1 MGVVL
6 VLIAGSAPQY
16 LLSHVVCCSAM
27 ATRRS
32 ARLAAA
38 ATAGGRQQHELYQHQ
53 CHTADEDSCHEHQET
68 DAVVPGVKELAEITC
83 RQMRLKLFGTAA
95 QSTDRSETNTER
107 SSTVAMP
114 DVLLLDPSTVSMGVN
129 NR

>member
-1 MGVVL
+1 MWFWFADSTPKY
-6 VLIAGSAPQY
+6 IYFPTWST
-16 LLSHVVCCSAM
+16 M

-38 ATAGGRQQHELYQHQ
+38 VAARQQH
-53 CHTADEDSCHEHQET
+53 EDSCHEHQET
-68 DAVVPGVKELAEITC
+68 DAVVPGVKELAEMTC

-114 DVLLLDPSTVSMGVN
+114 DVLLLDPSTVSMGVK

>member
-1 MGVVL
+1 MWFDL
-6 VLIAGSAPQY
+6 LAPPLY
-16 LLSHVVCCSAM
+16 IFLLSHVVYCSAMGMAM

-38 ATAGGRQQHELYQHQ
+38 TAARQQHE
-53 CHTADEDSCHEHQET
+53 DSCHKHQET
-68 DAVVPGVKELAEITC
+68 DAVVPGVKELAEMTC

-95 QSTDRSETNTER
+95 QSTDRSETHTER
-107 SSTVAMP
+107 SSSSTVAMP
-114 DVLLLDPSTVSMGVN
+114 DVLLLDPSTVSMGVK

>member
-1 MGVVL
+1 MQWGVL
-6 VLIAGSAPQY
+6 TPPTIIYSPTW
-16 LLSHVVCCSAM
+16 SSSAM

-32 ARLAAA
+32 ARLAAVA
-38 ATAGGRQQHELYQHQ
+38 AAARQQHELYNHQ
-53 CHTADEDSCHEHQET
+53 CHTTDEDSCHEQQET

-83 RQMRLKLFGTAA
+83 RQMRVKLFGTAA

-107 SSTVAMP
+107 SSTVTMP
-114 DVLLLDPSTVSMGVN
+114 DILLLDPSTVTCSMGVK

>member
-1 MGVVL
+1 MQWGVL
-6 VLIAGSAPQY
+6 TPPPNIYFHTWS
-16 LLSHVVCCSAM
+16 SSAM

-38 ATAGGRQQHELYQHQ
+38 RQQHELYQHQ
-53 CHTADEDSCHEHQET
+53 CHTADEDNCHEHQET
-68 DAVVPGVKELAEITC
+68 DAVVPGVKELAEMTC
-83 RQMRLKLFGTAA
+83 RQMRLKLFGAAA